1 VLAALRSDKGMAK
14 SARALI
20 SIGTNSTRLL
30 VLAEAET
37 LAVESRGTRLGT
49 GLQHTG
55 RLDPDARDRTLAA
68 IADYVLI
75 VREHGAAI
83 ACIATSAM
91 RRAAD
96 GADFT
101 AAVQALTGVEP
112 HILSGDEEATY
123 SFLGATQVG
132 GGDEPVAVLD
142 VGGGSTELAVDV
154 PTQARARGRVAY
166 TCSVEIG
173 AVRLAERHP
182 ALLGGAALEPAERVR
197 VLSAARADA
206 ANILAP
212 FAGAPAAT
220 RLIVV
225 GGSAFTAAAM
235 VAAAPLRDGVTMD
248 APERAV
254 LLDAHLSRDHDARK
268 ALPFIRP
275 QRADILPAG
284 IAIIDEACRILGIP
298 EVTVS
303 VDDLLAGYLA
313 SRAYAGRANSHD
325 VKNPG

>member
-1 VLAALRSDKGMAK
+1 MNPRIRP
-14 SARALI
+14 RALI

-30 VLAEAET
+30 VLNETET

-49 GLQHTG
+49 GLQHAG
-55 RLDPDARDRTLAA
+55 RLDPDARERTLAA
-68 IADYVLI
+68 IADYMNG
-75 VREHGAAI
+75 VREHEAAI

-101 AAVQALTGVEP
+101 AAVAALTGVEP

-123 SFLGATQVG
+123 SFLGATQAA
-132 GGDEPVAVLD
+132 GGDEAVAVLD
-142 VGGGSTELAVDV
+142 VGGGSTELAIDV
-154 PTQARARGRVAY
+154 PATAQARGSVAY
-166 TCSVEIG
+166 TCSVEVG

-182 ALLGGAALEPAERVR
+182 LLLGARALTPAERAE
-197 VLSAARADA
+197 VLAASRADVA
-206 ANILAP
+206 AILEP
-212 FAGAPAAT
+212 FASAPPPT

-235 VAAAPLRDGVTMD
+235 VAKAPLRDGVTMNPAQRGELLD
-248 APERAV
+248 V
-254 LLDAHLSRDHDARK
+254 LLACDLDARK

-284 IAIIDEACRILGIP
+284 IVIIDEACRILTVPDVI
-298 EVTVS
+298 VS

-313 SRAYAGRANSHD
+313 SEAYGVRATSA
-325 VKNPG
+325 